1 MKKTILGLVAFVALA
16 TTSCT
21 KENKEEAQPA
31 TTEAVTGAYTITKVE
46 ATVNGVRGDMTS
58 TYFSNNGV
66 GECAK
71 DDITT
76 FAANGMYTETEGTV
90 MCNPPTN
97 NTGTWAIENGTLKMN
112 TETLEIEY
120 FSGRTLRISE
130 IYNGTD
136 KIYITYSRK

>member
-1 MKKTILGLVAFVALA
+1 MKKTILGLMAFVAIT

-21 KENKEEAQPA
+21 KEDKEEAQPV
-31 TTEAVTGAYTITKVE
+31 TTEAVMGAYTITKVE
-46 ATVNGVRGDMTS
+46 ATIGGVRGDMTA

-76 FAANGMYTETEGTV
+76 FAANGIYTETEGTV
-90 MCNPPTN
+90 MCDPATD

-112 TETLEIEY
+112 AEMVEVDF

-130 IYNGTD
+130 VYNGTD
-136 KIYITYSRK
+136 KIFITYTRK